1 MALGEKTQINLFFH
15 SLIRNFAPRKPMNQH
30 ITFSVITIT
39 FNAEACLQRTLDS
52 VLKQSYPYIEHL
64 IVDGASKDNTVA
76 IAEAYAAKSPHKV
89 IISSEPDRGLYDA
102 MNKGLQRATGDYII
116 YMNAGDSF
124 PNPDTLA
131 HVANSALDSTKPLAI
146 SQQPLASVKD
156 RTYPAVLYGDTNW
169 TDNDGNYIGKR
180 NHSAPAKLSWRSFK
194 HGMLVCHQAFY
205 ARLDIARRFPYDLK
219 YRHSADID
227 WCIRIMKEAEA
238 QNLPLVNVNE
248 VIANY
253 QREGQTTANHKAS
266 LKERYHIMCKHYG
279 TTPTIL
285 MHLWFVIRGII
296 RKLT

>member
-1 MALGEKTQINLFFH
+1 
-15 SLIRNFAPRKPMNQH
+15 MNQH

-76 IAEAYAAKSPHKV
+76 IAKAYAAKSPHTV

-131 HVANSALDSTKPLAI
+131 HVAKAATVTEVFTSDSNS
-146 SQQPLASVKD
+146 QPLSAG
-156 RTYPAVLYGDTNW
+156 PAVLYGDTNW

-205 ARLDIARRFPYDLK
+205 ARLDIARRFPYDLQ

-238 QNLPLVNVNE
+238 QNLPLINVNE

-279 TTPTIL
+279 TPTTIL

-296 RKLT
+296 RKITKS

>member
-1 MALGEKTQINLFFH
+1 
-15 SLIRNFAPRKPMNQH
+15 MNQH

-52 VLKQSYPYIEHL
+52 VLMQSYPYVEHL

-76 IAEAYAAKSPHKV
+76 IAEAYAAKSKHKV
-89 IISSEPDRGLYDA
+89 VISSEPDRGLYDA

-116 YMNAGDSF
+116 YMNAGDCF
-124 PNPDTLA
+124 PQPDTLS
-131 HVANSALDSTKPLAI
+131 HVAKAATVTEVSTSDSNSQPLSAGPDSAQPNSAFGIRQSAI
-146 SQQPLASVKD
+146 
-156 RTYPAVLYGDTNW
+156 PAVLYGDTNW

-205 ARLDIARRFPYDLK
+205 ARLDIARKFPYDLQ

-227 WCIRIMKEAEA
+227 WCIRVMKEAEV
-238 QNLPLVNVNE
+238 QSLPLVNVNE
-248 VIANY
+248 VVANY

-266 LKERYHIMCKHYG
+266 LKERYRIMCKYYG
-279 TTPTIL
+279 TPTTIL
-285 MHLWFVIRGII
+285 MHIWFVIRGII
-296 RKLT
+296 RKIAKS

>member
-1 MALGEKTQINLFFH
+1 
-15 SLIRNFAPRKPMNQH
+15 MNQH

-52 VLKQSYPYIEHL
+52 VLKQSYPHIEHL

-76 IAEAYAAKSPHKV
+76 IAKAYAAQSPHKV

-102 MNKGLQRATGDYII
+102 MNKGLLRATGDYII

-124 PNPDTLA
+124 PTPDTLA
-131 HVANSALDSTKPLAI
+131 HIANCANTGSSLPSQDSQSADLSLPSQVHRSADLSLPSSAGPAI
-146 SQQPLASVKD
+146 
-156 RTYPAVLYGDTNW
+156 LYGDTNW

-180 NHSAPAKLSWRSFK
+180 NHSAPKQLSWRSFK

-205 ARLDIARRFPYDLK
+205 ARLDIARKFPYDLQ

-227 WCIRIMKEAEA
+227 WCISIMKEAEA
-238 QNLPLVNVNE
+238 KNLPLINVNG

-266 LKERYHIMCKHYG
+266 LKERYRIMCKHYG
-279 TTPTIL
+279 TPTTIL
-285 MHLWFVIRGII
+285 MHLWFILRAIT
-296 RKLT
+296 RKVTKS

>member
-1 MALGEKTQINLFFH
+1 
-15 SLIRNFAPRKPMNQH
+15 MNQH

-52 VLKQSYPYIEHL
+52 VLMQSYPHIEHL

-76 IAEAYAAKSPHKV
+76 LAQAYAAKSKHKV
-89 IISSEPDRGLYDA
+89 VISSEPDRGLYDA
-102 MNKGLQRATGDYII
+102 MNKGLQHATGDYII

-131 HVANSALDSTKPLAI
+131 HVAQSVQSPTPTLPSREGEAVRKGTLPLEGGAGGGPGVI
-146 SQQPLASVKD
+146 
-156 RTYPAVLYGDTNW
+156 YGDTNW

-205 ARLDIARRFPYDLK
+205 ARLDIARRFPYDLQ

-227 WCIRIMKEAEA
+227 WCIRVMKEAEA
-238 QNLPLVNVNE
+238 RNLPLVNVNE

-266 LKERYHIMCKHYG
+266 LKERYHIMCKYYG
-279 TTPTIL
+279 TPTTIL
-285 MHLWFVIRGII
+285 MHLWFIIRGII

>member
-1 MALGEKTQINLFFH
+1 
-15 SLIRNFAPRKPMNQH
+15 MNQQ

-39 FNAEACLQRTLDS
+39 FNAETCLQRTLDS
-52 VLKQSYPYIEHL
+52 VLMQSYPYVEHL

-124 PNPDTLA
+124 PQPETLA
-131 HVANSALDSTKPLAI
+131 HVANSASLCNS
-146 SQQPLASVKD
+146 QPLSAGPDSAQPNSAFSI
-156 RTYPAVLYGDTNW
+156 RHSAIPAVLYGDTNW

-205 ARLDIARRFPYDLK
+205 ARLDIARKFPYALQ

-227 WCIRIMKEAEA
+227 WCIRVMKEAEA
-238 QNLPLVNVNE
+238 QNLPLINVNE

-279 TTPTIL
+279 TPITIL

-296 RKLT
+296 RKIAKS